1 MPIGSLEEFEATD
14 NQLKNDELKDL
25 LVHELR
31 RHFVFNSERD
41 TIFQIMPEVFGIEFA
56 ITCSYKGQKDNF
68 KVDCTAVLST
78 IKVYELH
85 ELDRYMRYIKECFWP
100 PLKGAKLKEAII
112 KQSTPQNTWTK
123 YKIRLLKC
131 YDEFKVASK
140 KCELAK
146 EQESLS
152 SCSEAFSL

>member
-1 MPIGSLEEFEATD
+1 MSWA
-14 NQLKNDELKDL
+14 
-25 LVHELR
+25 V
-31 RHFVFNSERD
+31 V
-41 TIFQIMPEVFGIEFA
+41 IFIDDDSVEVVP
-56 ITCSYKGQKDNF
+56 TTWCVS
-68 KVDCTAVLST
+68 
-78 IKVYELH
+78 
-85 ELDRYMRYIKECFWP
+85 KECFWP

-152 SCSEAFSL
+152 YCSEAFSLSHSTAVSFGKGCRKLTKKNLPDYEYVMSNSENDDEEEANAAIK